1 MKQKGKKT
9 EFNDLLFPII
19 IIIMVIPFI
28 TRLIIY
34 SSGLSGYSWYSNN
47 DILTDFST
55 YYKSYLFIIISIVC
69 AIISFIYGCLYKND
83 RKALKP
89 FILLGI
95 YIVMVLLSTAFS
107 VDRELSV
114 NGGISHFE
122 SVFVLI
128 GYVVLLFYTYRIHKS
143 EQDYRIILWVIIAS
157 SVLFTIIGVMQMFGK
172 DIIAIGFI
180 QKLIIPRQYWKEYLG
195 KIVFNLTSNAVS
207 LTLFNSNFAS
217 VYLAMLI
224 PFLISIVIPVDNL
237 GTTANITSPISRN
250 TKRIIVLLTVLL
262 TILLFKTYSRA
273 GLVAMLST
281 VGIMLLFYYKHW
293 KKYWKTLCGIVLL
306 AIITFVGI
314 DALNEFRYVEKIIG
328 TFNSF
333 TTMANQNPLEKIITE
348 KEHILIR
355 YQGEEI
361 KLSYSIKDDTLPYL
375 EFWNKEGE
383 ILSQYYDPEKEIL
396 DVMPFESIHFFVEE
410 GEGLQSLLLYCVI
423 DGITWRFVRD
433 DMEGYLYLND
443 FGKTDQLGEIDRTGF
458 HNTEHI
464 GSGRGYIWS
473 RSIPL
478 LKETILLGKGPD
490 TFPIV
495 FPQSD
500 YVGKANNAKTPYT
513 LIAKPHNMYL
523 MTGIHTGILSLL
535 AVLAFYLIYLFQSI
549 KVYRGCSFH
558 SFMEKVGL
566 GCLMGTISYMISG
579 FFNDSSLQTTPFF
592 IILLGLG
599 MDINHKL
606 KEYKKT

>member
-1 MKQKGKKT
+1 
-9 EFNDLLFPII
+9 
-19 IIIMVIPFI
+19 MVIPFV

-47 DILTDFST
+47 DILTDFLT
-55 YYKSYLFIIISIVC
+55 YYKSYIFIIISIVC
-69 AIISFIYGCLYKND
+69 AIIAFIYEWLHMKD
-83 RKALKP
+83 RKVLKP

-95 YIVMVLLSTAFS
+95 YIVMVLLSTALS
-107 VDRELSV
+107 VDRQLSIS
-114 NGGISHFE
+114 GGISHFE

-128 GYVVLLFYTYRIHKS
+128 GYVVLLFYTYRIQKS
-143 EQDYRIILWVIIAS
+143 EQDYRIILWFIIAS
-157 SVLFTIIGVMQMFGK
+157 SVLFIIIGVMQMFGK
-172 DIIAIGFI
+172 DIITIDFI

-195 KIVFNLTSNAVS
+195 KLGFNLTSNAVS

-224 PFLISIVIPVDNL
+224 PFFISIVMPVVKV
-237 GTTANITSPISRN
+237 GATSSVKTPITRT
-250 TKRIIVLLTVLL
+250 TKRIIILITVLL

-273 GLVAMLST
+273 GLMAMISS

-293 KKYWKTLCGIVLL
+293 KKHWKALCGIVLL
-306 AIITFVGI
+306 AFIIFVGI
-314 DALNEFRYVEKIIG
+314 DALNEFRYVEKITT
-328 TFNSF
+328 TFRSF
-333 TTMANQNPLEKIITE
+333 TTMTNQNSLEKIITK

-361 KLSYSIKDDTLPYL
+361 KVSYSIKDEKSPSL
-375 EFWNKEGE
+375 EFWNNEGE
-383 ILSQYYDPEKEIL
+383 NLSQYYDPENEIL
-396 DVMPFESIHFFVEE
+396 DVMPFDNIRFFVTEE
-410 GEGLQSLLLYCVI
+410 EGLQSLILYAVV
-423 DGITWRFVRD
+423 DGITWRFVRN
-433 DMEGYLYLND
+433 DMEEYLYLND
-443 FGKTDQLGEIDRTGF
+443 FGKTDRLSEINRIGF
-458 HNTEHI
+458 RNTEHI

-478 LKETILLGKGPD
+478 LKDTIILGKGPD
-490 TFPIV
+490 TFPII

-500 YVGKANNAKTPYT
+500 YVGKANNAKTPYA
-513 LIAKPHNMYL
+513 LIEKPHNMYL

-535 AVLAFYLIYLFQSI
+535 AVLAFYLVYLIQSI
-549 KVYRGCSFH
+549 KTYRSCRFH
-558 SFMEKVGL
+558 SLMEKVGL

-606 KEYKKT
+606 KKYKKA